1 MYCGAAEF
9 VCAPDAVRHIPVLVE
24 ECMGF
29 LEPGKGGVPLLTLP
43 LAGEGIV
50 GRFYLPTFSI
60 S

>member
-29 LEPGKGGVPLLTLP
+29 LEPVKGESLLTLP
-43 LAGEGIV
+43 SAGEGIV
-50 GRFYLPTFSI
+50 GRFCQPTFSI